1 MKYLSL
7 FVCAALAAMQT
18 RAAYSPAGTVLFTDL
33 KVIAAHVESLDRSKS
48 DLLLSDALPKKIRG
62 QGAALLFGP
71 MRRGAPGVAVCYV
84 DSQLIAKLSAARKPS
99 DAELDRAKRWA
110 VLYPAT
116 IDRAT
121 FLRRHPN
128 AVKEKNGALRI
139 PPGPHSRRTLWAY
152 WSADGQWA
160 SLAASPNMATHVHS
174 TGAAA
179 LRRPLN
185 GDLAFIRM
193 DAAGARAVF
202 QSDACAGAA
211 ISVRMTQSGLELR
224 GTVRASGVRLPLPP
238 GTLSFKHT
246 PAHAPFFGVTSAQ
259 DDVRS
264 AEVFSFAGPQVA
276 AFVRKSLAYVR
287 SQGYSTYFLKGSPAN
302 VPPPHARLAKILPE
316 AAGRPASNVMFCSP
330 TTVLRE
336 YLPRIAAT
344 MMPFESA
351 KMQMGVR
358 LLRRVRGD
366 GMGLM
371 SWREGHD
378 DKFLIRV
385 SRDELWGTAG
395 LWSMLFD

>member
-7 FVCAALAAMQT
+7 FVLAALAAMQV

-128 AVKEKNGALRI
+128 ALKEKNGALRI

-174 TGAAA
+174 AGAAA
-179 LRRPLN
+179 LRHPLN

-202 QSDACAGAA
+202 QSDVCAGAS
-211 ISVRMTQSGLELR
+211 ISVRMTPAGLELR
-224 GTVRASGVRLPLPP
+224 GTVRAAGVRLPLPP
-238 GTLSFKHT
+238 GALSFKHV
-246 PAHAPFFGVTSAQ
+246 PPHAPFFGVTSSP

-264 AEVFSFAGPQVA
+264 AEVFSFAGPEVS
-276 AFVRKSLAYVR
+276 AFVRKSLAFVR
-287 SQGYSTYFLKGSPAN
+287 AQGYSTYFLNGVKGSASHPS
-302 VPPPHARLAKILPE
+302 ARLQKVLPE
-316 AAGRPASNVMFCSP
+316 ASTRQAVNVMFCSP
-330 TTVLRE
+330 TTVLRL

-344 MMPFESA
+344 LMPLESA
-351 KMQMGVR
+351 RMQMGVR
-358 LLRRVRGD
+358 LLRRVRGE

-371 SWREGHD
+371 SWREGHE
-378 DKFLIRV
+378 DKFLVRI
-385 SRDELWGTAG
+385 SRDELWGTAA
-395 LWSMLFD
+395 LWSMLFE